1 MSLNTLATIRAGAA
15 GLENDKIDSNILLRA
30 LAYKMEDMVLYNL
43 GDKQTVKRNA
53 GTNKIK
59 ESKAVPK
66 AKAAKLYQLF
76 LKPIL
81 KMLCCERQLK
91 PCNNLAKVK
100 VEKAIV
106 VATAGLSF
114 KPIKNAAITLIEMIK
129 P

>member
-1 MSLNTLATIRAGAA
+1 M
-15 GLENDKIDSNILLRA
+15 
-30 LAYKMEDMVLYNL
+30 
-43 GDKQTVKRNA
+43 
-53 GTNKIK
+53 
-59 ESKAVPK
+59 PK

-114 KPIKNAAITLIEMIK
+114 KPIKNAAITLTEMIK